1 MQGSTIILAGATGN
15 LGARIARELVKQ
27 EAVVRAIVRGKNART
42 AAQKL
47 QPLGVEIVQADYDDA
62 AQLRAACKGGS
73 CVVSALSGVRD
84 TIIEAQSRLLEAAV
98 AAEVP
103 RFMPSDY
110 CIDFTHV
117 SSNVNRN
124 LDLRWEFAERLADA
138 PIAATSILNGMFTEL
153 LLGKA
158 PVILC
163 PLRRVL
169 YWGDAD
175 QKLDFTTI
183 EDTAKFTAAAAL
195 DDSAPRILRIAG
207 DQRSARDLA
216 RIASELTGK
225 EFRLVRGGP
234 LGRLDR
240 LARVTRVIRPAKKRA
255 FPPWQGMQ
263 YLSNM
268 FSGEGKL
275 ERLDNERY
283 SGLRWTPVRQVLGT
297 RLVRKEPQRALV
309 RAEV

>member
-1 MQGSTIILAGATGN
+1 
-15 LGARIARELVKQ
+15 
-27 EAVVRAIVRGKNART
+27 VRAIVRRKNART

-47 QPLGVEIVQADYDDA
+47 TPLGVEIVEADYDDA
-62 AQLRAACKGGS
+62 AELRAACQGGR

-110 CIDFTHV
+110 CIDFTRV
-117 SSNVNRN
+117 SLGANRN
-124 LDLRWEFAERLADA
+124 LDLRWEFAERLAEA

-153 LLGKA
+153 LVGKA
-158 PVILC
+158 PVVLF

-175 QKLDFTTI
+175 QPLDFTTLG
-183 EDTAKFTAAAAL
+183 DTASFTAAAAL

-207 DQRSARDLA
+207 DQQSARDLT
-216 RIASELTGK
+216 RVASKLSGK
-225 EFRLVRGGP
+225 EFRLLRGGP
-234 LGRLDR
+234 LSRLDR
-240 LARVTRVIRPAKKRA
+240 LASVARSVHPARKRA

-275 ERLDNERY
+275 DRLDNERY
-283 SGLRWTPVRQVLGT
+283 GELRWTSVSKVLRERVVRTG
-297 RLVRKEPQRALV
+297 KEPQRVLV
-309 RAEV
+309 GARA